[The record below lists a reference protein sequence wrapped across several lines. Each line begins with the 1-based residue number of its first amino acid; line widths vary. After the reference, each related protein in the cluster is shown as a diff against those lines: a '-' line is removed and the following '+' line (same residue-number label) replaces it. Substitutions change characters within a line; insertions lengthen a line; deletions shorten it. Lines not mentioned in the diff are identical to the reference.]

1 MHERTISTISAV
13 RKAVNLVLADTE
25 LAATP
30 VHYFEPTDLAGLPP
44 TESEIKAKED
54 TDLGNRTRYAKHMCL
69 RSASRALKASLDIAN
84 WDVDLPPRERAR
96 LLTEIAAEARAASE
110 LAADAANVLLGLSDL
125 PVNNSIEISRV
136 RL

>member
-1 MHERTISTISAV
+1 MHERNTSTISAA

-25 LAATP
+25 LGATP

-44 TESEIKAKED
+44 TASEIKAKED
-54 TDLGNRTRYAKHMCL
+54 TEMGNRTRFAKHMCL
-69 RSASRALKASLDIAN
+69 RSASQALKASLDIIN

-125 PVNNSIEISRV
+125 PVDHSMEISRL